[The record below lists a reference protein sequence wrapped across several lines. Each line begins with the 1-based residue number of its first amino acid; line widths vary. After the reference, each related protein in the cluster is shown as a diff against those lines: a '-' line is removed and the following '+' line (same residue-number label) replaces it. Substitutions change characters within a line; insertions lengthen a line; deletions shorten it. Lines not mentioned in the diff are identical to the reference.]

1 MLWKHREEAFVI
13 KELAFK
19 VEKWGE
25 SFYFQDSS
33 SAMSIKYLWITWN
46 HLIWPCYQSS
56 DGKEE
61 RCILIFRWGKWSLEK
76 ITNFIRK
83 RSHLQTTV
91 STIPRWWN
99 WSSDSRS
106 GHSYEIYSLLGICK
120 NVNGVWG
127 PVGNQSLHT
136 RHKINHHSQ
145 KIRCCHCTCRTESK
159 PGK

>member
-1 MLWKHREEAFVI
+1 MLGLKTQNPYPLGAQSTGFKGKKQTLSSDKSCLYLTKMLWKHREEAFVI

-76 ITNFIRK
+76 ITNFIPAE
-83 RSHLQTTV
+83 RSHLQPIV

-106 GHSYEIYSLLGICK
+106 GHSYAI
-120 NVNGVWG
+120 
-127 PVGNQSLHT
+127 
-136 RHKINHHSQ
+136 
-145 KIRCCHCTCRTESK
+145 
-159 PGK
+159 